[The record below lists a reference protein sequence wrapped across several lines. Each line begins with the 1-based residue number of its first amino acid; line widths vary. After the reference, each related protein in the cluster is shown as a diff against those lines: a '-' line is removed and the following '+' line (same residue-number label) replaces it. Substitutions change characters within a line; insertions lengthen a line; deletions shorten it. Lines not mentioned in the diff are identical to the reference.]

1 MYCLRLLS
9 CCSGR
14 VICDK
19 YHKYL
24 HLALSRKNL
33 LTPGL
38 HFFFNLK
45 SDPGNSITIINFSN
59 STIHELFLKLR
70 DGSKGFGFEFLH
82 LLASV
87 CWAEN
92 KNNFWYLVS
101 RICLGFLAAD
111 PKISPG
117 LKMDLPPPQKKDRV
131 SGSLTD
137 LKGEQGCF
145 WDTGHLLSW
154 ENTNIC

>member
-1 MYCLRLLS
+1 M
-9 CCSGR
+9 
-14 VICDK
+14 
-19 YHKYL
+19 
-24 HLALSRKNL
+24 
-33 LTPGL
+33 LTPDR
-38 HFFFNLK
+38 HYFFSLK
-45 SDPGNSITIINFSN
+45 SDPDNSITIKDFSS

-70 DGSKGFGFEFLH
+70 DGNKGFGFEFLH

-87 CWAEN
+87 YWAKN

-117 LKMDLPPPQKKDRV
+117 LKMDLPPPQKDRV

-145 WDTGHLLSW
+145 GDTGHLLSW
-154 ENTNIC
+154 ENTDIC